1 MDKTTSS
8 EIDEFH
14 HFINELPAKLKS
26 ETSQYIYDR
35 IYKRLFFFNDKSS
48 SFIAWVCPLLKPL
61 LLSENQFLFFEG
73 DDIDCMYFHD
83 NGSLGYVLPKF
94 SNLKYINLTVG
105 CNFGIID
112 IVSSSLKD
120 DDFDLCDFI
129 NHKDKMRR
137 KFTVMAD
144 QPTHLLTLQISDLN
158 RLRLEFQDEYEKL
171 MDRKSL
177 L

>member
-1 MDKTTSS
+1 MELYGKIKRQLDKTTSS

-14 HFINELPAKLKS
+14 HFINELPAKLKM

-35 IYKRLFFFNDKSS
+35 IYKRLYFFNDKSS

-61 LLSENQFLFFEG
+61 LLSDNQFLFFEG
-73 DDIDCMYFHD
+73 DDIDCMFFHD
-83 NGSLGYVLPKF
+83 SGSLGYILPKF
-94 SNLKYINLTVG
+94 SNVKYINLSVG

-112 IVSSSLKD
+112 IVSSAMKD

-144 QPTHLLTLQISDLN
+144 
-158 RLRLEFQDEYEKL
+158 
-171 MDRKSL
+171 
-177 L
+177 